1 MRSMQEQL
9 TKYKDVASD
18 VHSLR
23 ADVQSLSDVFNRKVG
38 ISYIKHVFVN
48 AAWLNHEPLVL
59 YIQVKE
65 VETLSVGSSDQV
77 AEMKKLQSV
86 V

>member
-9 TKYKDVASD
+9 TKYKEVASD

-38 ISYIKHVFVN
+38 VSYIEHVFFN
-48 AAWLNHEPLVL
+48 AAWLNHEPVVL

-65 VETLSVGSSDQV
+65 VETLSIRSSDQV
-77 AEMKKLQSV
+77 AEIKKLQAV